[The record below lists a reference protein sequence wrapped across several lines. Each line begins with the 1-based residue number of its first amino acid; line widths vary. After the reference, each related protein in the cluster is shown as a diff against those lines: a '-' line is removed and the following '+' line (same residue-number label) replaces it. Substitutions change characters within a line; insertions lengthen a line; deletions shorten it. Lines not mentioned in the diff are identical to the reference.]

1 MCSDI
6 KKHFVA
12 CQHPCPS
19 LVQDDLD
26 GFRRYETPAS
36 HDQFSATRRI
46 LLQVR
51 RNLTLHHLALAPTDR
66 CHIDG
71 DGPGHHSVVG
81 TVTRKMRNFRI
92 RNLILARHAS
102 DVGTGA
108 TYPASLHDGGP
119 APGLRQVPSYEF
131 AANSAAKDENFK
143 PLWLRHSI
151 FSVCEVQYLASM
163 WKCLF
168 PSDNTLSTECAQPLL
183 SQHRHMYLLPTEP

>member
-1 MCSDI
+1 MLGHEPPI
-6 KKHFVA
+6 
-12 CQHPCPS
+12 Q
-19 LVQDDLD
+19 
-26 GFRRYETPAS
+26 RRS
-36 HDQFSATRRI
+36 
-46 LLQVR
+46 
-51 RNLTLHHLALAPTDR
+51 
-66 CHIDG
+66 
-71 DGPGHHSVVG
+71 
-81 TVTRKMRNFRI
+81 
-92 RNLILARHAS
+92 
-102 DVGTGA
+102 
-108 TYPASLHDGGP
+108 HDGGP